1 MKTVAVTGAAGQIG
15 YALLFSLAAG
25 RMLGDNTKINLN
37 LIELPGAMQALEGV
51 AMELDDCS
59 FPLLNSINITSDLD
73 TGFKDIDWAILVGA
87 APRKAGMERAD
98 LLKINGGIFSAQG
111 QAINNTAKAT
121 AKVLVVGNPCNTNC
135 LIAKHHAPKLNPN
148 NFFAMTMLDQHRAY
162 AQIAKQANIAT
173 TAISNMA
180 IFGNHSATQ
189 FPDIENAMVN
199 QQPLNKTITDLDWLQ
214 NEFITTVQQRGAAI
228 IKARGASSAASAAN
242 AAIDTVAHIE
252 GVRNPGCTFSVALN
266 SNGEYG
272 SQPGLIVSY
281 PVQYNSGKLEV
292 LTDWQHSDWAIQK
305 IKTSFIELE
314 EEYQQVSQL
323 GLI

>member
-1 MKTVAVTGAAGQIG
+1 MKTIAITGAAGQIG

-73 TGFKDIDWAILVGA
+73 VGFNNIDWAILVGA

-111 QAINNTAKAT
+111 QAINNNAKKD

-135 LIAKHHAPKLNPN
+135 LIAKHHAPRLNPD
-148 NFFAMTMLDQHRAY
+148 NFFAMTMLDQNRAY
-162 AQIAKQANIAT
+162 AQIAKKANIAT
-173 TAISNMA
+173 TEISNLA

-189 FPDIENAMVN
+189 FPDIENAMVT
-199 QQPLNKTITDLDWLQ
+199 QQTLKQTIADTNWLET
-214 NEFITTVQQRGAAI
+214 EFITTVQQRGAAI

-242 AAIDTVAHIE
+242 AAIETIAHIE
-252 GVRNPGCTFSVALN
+252 GVRNSGSTFSVALN
-266 SNGEYG
+266 SKGEYG
-272 SQPGLIVSY
+272 ARPGLIVSY
-281 PVQYNSGKLEV
+281 PVQYKAGQLIV
-292 LTDWQHSDWAIQK
+292 LNDWQHTEWAKQK
-305 IKTSFIELE
+305 IQASFMELE
-314 EEYQQVSQL
+314 EEYQQISQL